1 MNLLLLFYVE
11 SSARAAIGKNTTR
24 CQDWKTFFSGAGRA
38 LGRPGNLGVAVCVN
52 TLPFI
57 LFPKKLELFS

>member
-24 CQDWKTFFSGAGRA
+24 CEDWKTFFRGADRA
-38 LGRPGNLGVAVCVN
+38 LGRPGNLGVAVCVKYF
-52 TLPFI
+52 TIHSLPE
-57 LFPKKLELFS
+57 KTGAV